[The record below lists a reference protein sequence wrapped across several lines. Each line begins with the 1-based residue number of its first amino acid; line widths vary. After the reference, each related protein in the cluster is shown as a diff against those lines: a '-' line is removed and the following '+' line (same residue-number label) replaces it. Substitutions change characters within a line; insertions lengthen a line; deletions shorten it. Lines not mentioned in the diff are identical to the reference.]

1 MTLQKVPQ
9 AVAEV
14 TSILYATPYYE
25 PIQSVPVI
33 QSSFSQL
40 AEEVAALKR
49 ELQDKDRELE
59 EKIEQIIEI
68 VSPKKHKLAKEED

>member
-1 MTLQKVPQ
+1 M
-9 AVAEV
+9 
-14 TSILYATPYYE
+14 TSILYATPYE

-68 VSPKKHKLAKEED
+68 VSLKKCKLAKEEED